1 MAAVRRLAYEA
12 ALWQV
17 ADGQTLTGKRN
28 RAILAILLGCGLR
41 RRELAEMTPESLRR
55 REVRWA
61 VVDHIGKGRQI
72 RTVPVPSWVKETL
85 DAWLTAV
92 DIEGGPLFRSVYQ
105 AEKHGNKSFQKR
117 RSGTL
122 SRRLRRA

>member
-1 MAAVRRLAYEA
+1 
-12 ALWQV
+12 
-17 ADGQTLTGKRN
+17 
-28 RAILAILLGCGLR
+28 
-41 RRELAEMTPESLRR
+41 MTPESLRR